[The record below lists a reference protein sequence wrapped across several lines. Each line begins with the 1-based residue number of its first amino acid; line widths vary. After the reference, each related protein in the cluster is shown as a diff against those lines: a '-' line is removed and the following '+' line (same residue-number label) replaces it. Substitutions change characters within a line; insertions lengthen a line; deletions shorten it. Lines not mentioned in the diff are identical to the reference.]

1 MQINRSQTIIKYVII
16 LLCFIS
22 LLFFIINA
30 NLNCAHQAPPTG
42 GPEDKTPPVVVSNF
56 PSKDSTDI
64 QNLEYLEV
72 EFNES
77 IRQSSLTNNYWI
89 IPELTNGFKI
99 KWRGSRKIRFYLN
112 DSLEKN
118 QTYVFTLGTGIKD
131 LRNNNLVSPFIIAFS
146 TGDKL
151 DSCSISGRVF
161 ADERISDTYI
171 YAYPLKSNVDY
182 DSLLYRKARYYTQV
196 DLQGNYHLN
205 YLSYGWYRLIALSD
219 NDYNKYYNIETDL
232 IGLTFKDIL
241 LDSSDSQFSPLNFYL
256 IKEDTTDPYI
266 KEIDTLST
274 NSISVQFNEVVQLD
288 TIKIEVWDSISTNTY
303 SVVSVSPDATEPE
316 KLILC
321 FRHLPAGAKLQLRI
335 EHLED
340 FAGNSYREDAE
351 KQIFINASQIDTTT
365 PGFLGINPS
374 AGSNTVPF
382 NAFVTLRFNTPVDE
396 AIFRNLFELRE
407 ANEEIVA
414 GRFDFR
420 NLMAPVFLPTDPLKP
435 NTTYSTDLP
444 LSNLRDMFGNSFPDT
459 MLNLSFTTL
468 DMADVGEIS
477 GHVYAADTKW
487 QQVMVEARPV
497 QGSTYYQDITRVGG
511 EYQID
516 YLPGGSYLLRS
527 IIDINGNESWD
538 KGSTNPWQFAEPFI
552 FMADTIK
559 VRKRWTTQGIDFHF
573 RFREPK

>member
-1 MQINRSQTIIKYVII
+1 MQINHSQPISEYIVI

-56 PSKDSTDI
+56 PSRDSTGI

-77 IRQSSLTNNYWI
+77 IRQSTLANNYWI
-89 IPELTNGFKI
+89 IPELANGFKI
-99 KWRGSRKIRFYLN
+99 KWKGSRKIRFYFN

-131 LRNNNLVSPFIIAFS
+131 LRNNSLVSPFIIAFS

-151 DSCSISGRVF
+151 DSCSISGKVF

-171 YAYPLKSNVDY
+171 YAYPLKSNVDN
-182 DSLLYRKARYYTQV
+182 DSLLFRKARYYTQV
-196 DLQGNYHLN
+196 DLQGYYHLN
-205 YLSYGWYRLIALSD
+205 YLSYGGYRLIALSD
-219 NDYNKYYNIETDL
+219 KDYNKYYNIGTDL

-241 LDSSDSQFSPLNFYL
+241 LDSSNFQFSMLNFYL
-256 IKEDTTDPYI
+256 IKEDTTCPYI
-266 KEIDTLST
+266 REIDTLSI
-274 NSISVQFNEVVQLD
+274 NSISVQFNEAVQLD

-303 SVVSVSPDATEPE
+303 PVVSVSPNTAEPE

-321 FRHLPAGAKLQLRI
+321 FRYLPVGVKLQLRI
-335 EHLED
+335 EHLKD
-340 FAGNSYREDAE
+340 FAGNSYREDPE
-351 KQIFINASQIDTTT
+351 KQTFIGAAQIDTTT
-365 PGFLGINPS
+365 PGFLGISPA

-382 NAFVTLRFNTPVDE
+382 NTSVTLRFNTPVDE
-396 AIFRNLFELRE
+396 AIFRNSFELRD
-407 ANEEIVA
+407 ANGEMVA
-414 GRFDFR
+414 GNFDFR
-420 NLMAPVFLPTDPLKP
+420 NLKELVFLPTDPLKP
-435 NTTYSTDLP
+435 NTTYSTDLQ
-444 LSNLRDMFGNSFPDT
+444 LSNLRDLFGNSFPDT
-459 MLNLSFTTL
+459 ILNLSFTTQ
-468 DMADVGEIS
+468 DMADLGEIS
-477 GHVYAADTKW
+477 GHVYVADTSW

-497 QGSTYYQDITRVGG
+497 RGSTYYQDITRVGE
-511 EYQID
+511 EYQLD

-527 IIDINGNESWD
+527 IIDINENESWD

-573 RFREPK
+573 RFWGHE